1 MYKSSCQTSCCS
13 FWGTDPLHFQLPRS
27 SAQRTF
33 VSWVWCLQ
41 GQRRIQQW
49 IPWRMST
56 RFQNV
61 SWTSPTSKSHKIFF
75 VSWFCLKWCL
85 TFVFFLRGLLGM
97 LFFQSDSQATS
108 QGLMRMGHPLYC
120 KETPMWRIRFS
131 FTTTVWKK
139 LWPKIT
145 GLLLKGWRRDE
156 SLELQPWQMVIWYRC
171 WLLISLRNTGI
182 AWGSLPLLEP
192 HNVESQLPKS

>member
-1 MYKSSCQTSCCS
+1 MPDFMLFLLRYGSIALSAAKIFGSENFCVLSVMPSRSKEDSTM
-13 FWGTDPLHFQLPRS
+13 DPLEDEY
-27 SAQRTF
+27 TF
-33 VSWVWCLQ
+33 SK
-41 GQRRIQQW
+41 
-49 IPWRMST
+49 
-56 RFQNV
+56 RFMDFTNF
-61 SWTSPTSKSHKIFF
+61 KITQDLLCFLVLLKVMF
-75 VSWFCLKWCL
+75 NFC
-85 TFVFFLRGLLGM
+85 FFLRGLLGM
-97 LFFQSDSQATS
+97 LFFQSDSQAKS